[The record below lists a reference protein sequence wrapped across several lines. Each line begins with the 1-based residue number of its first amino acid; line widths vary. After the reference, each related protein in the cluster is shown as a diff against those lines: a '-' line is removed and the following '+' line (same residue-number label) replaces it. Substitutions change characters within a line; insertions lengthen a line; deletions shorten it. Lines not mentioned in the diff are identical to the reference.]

1 MERRLGR
8 SILCLSMICSENRF
22 PLFRIMLRSTTE
34 FTMILTRRIFNG
46 AVLAAALVTGGLLS
60 SAWANNTAVP
70 FSADAFKAAQ
80 ASGSPILVEIH
91 AQWCTVCKAQDPIL
105 QKLTADPKFKDL
117 KIFRVDFDEMKPVVR
132 QFGAQMQ
139 STLIVFKG
147 AAEQG
152 RSVGD
157 TREASIASL
166 LDKSL

>member
-1 MERRLGR
+1 
-8 SILCLSMICSENRF
+8 
-22 PLFRIMLRSTTE
+22 
-34 FTMILTRRIFNG
+34 MILTRRVFNG
-46 AVLAAALVTGGLLS
+46 AALAALVTGGLVS
-60 SAWANNTAVP
+60 SASANNTAVP
-70 FSADAFKAAQ
+70 FSAEAFKAAQ

-91 AQWCTVCKAQDPIL
+91 ADWCTVCKAQNPIL
-105 QKLTADPKFKDL
+105 DKLTADSKFKDL

-147 AAEQG
+147 SAEQG

-157 TREASIASL
+157 TKEASIASL

>member
-1 MERRLGR
+1 VERAENGHAWLIGVWERR
-8 SILCLSMICSENRF
+8 SN
-22 PLFRIMLRSTTE
+22 TE
-34 FTMILTRRIFNG
+34 LKMILSRRVFNG
-46 AVLAAALVTGGLLS
+46 AIVAGALAAAVQLG
-60 SAWANNTAVP
+60 SAWANNTVVP
-70 FSADAFKAAQ
+70 FSAEVFKAAQ

-91 AQWCTVCKAQDPIL
+91 ADWCPTCKAQKPIL
-105 QKLTADPKFKDL
+105 DRLTADPKFKDL
-117 KIFRVDFDEMKPVVR
+117 KIFRVDFDAMQPVVK

-157 TREASIASL
+157 TKEASIAAL